1 MAALPEPAR
10 SALERLRAAIRSSV
24 PRDTTETISY
34 GMPAFKA
41 KRVLVWYA
49 AFSTHCSLFPTAAVI
64 EAFRLEFAPYVTSK
78 GTVQFPIGKPL
89 PATLIKKLVRARVA
103 LAEGRPPQR

>member
-1 MAALPEPAR
+1 MATLPGPAR
-10 SALERLRAAIRSSV
+10 SALARLRAAIRSAA
-24 PRDTTETISY
+24 PREATETISY
-34 GMPAFKA
+34 GIPAFKA

-64 EAFRLEFAPYVTSK
+64 DAFRRELAPYTIAK

-89 PATLIKKLVRARVA
+89 PVALIKKLVRARAA
-103 LAEGRPPQR
+103 LAKGHAVRR